1 MTRKALTFD
10 DAGAIAMRL
19 PGVTEGASYRTRG
32 WKVGRKFL
40 MREKEGM
47 ERVLVLRTASV
58 DEQEFLIESDPA
70 VFFITEHYRGWPAV
84 LVRLAKIDHA
94 ALGVLIE
101 RAWRSQATRK
111 LIAAYETS
119 PHSFSSS

>member
-10 DAGAIAMRL
+10 DAGAIAIRL

-47 ERVLVLRTASV
+47 ERVLVRAHRT
-58 DEQEFLIESDPA
+58 
-70 VFFITEHYRGWPAV
+70 
-84 LVRLAKIDHA
+84 RLAVARYNEVDRRLR
-94 ALGVLIE
+94 ALN
-101 RAWRSQATRK
+101 RAS
-111 LIAAYETS
+111 
-119 PHSFSSS
+119 HSFSSS